1 MRLTE
6 HHHGHPA
13 IQSSDRATYT
23 IEPHQSSVAAGQR
36 PPSPTLTYQLQTSAA
51 GLSTRCCARPWRR
64 PSRRTPPRHSPR
76 QSWCS
81 TRLRNGACPFVRVV
95 ARLRTLPQTRRHARQ
110 PINQPSNCSVRGFHT
125 AWCALSHPTHTHTV
139 TLKAKP
145 PRPQGG
151 GERVIGY
158 LSQVHTSRPT
168 PLPRHV
174 RRRDT
179 AARRPLQQAAPLQPH
194 SHPRHRH
201 CHHHRHY
208 YYHPPPSHTCHCQM
222 PLLQQQLPPPH

>member
-95 ARLRTLPQTRRHARQ
+95 ARLRTLPQTRRHAQ
-110 PINQPSNCSVRGFHT
+110 TTNQPTNQLFSQRLPYSLVR
-125 AWCALSHPTHTHTV
+125 ALSPNAYTHGDTQGKAATSTRGRGEGDWLPKSSTHKSSNT
-139 TLKAKP
+139 ASS
-145 PRPQGG
+145 PRP
-151 GERVIGY
+151 
-158 LSQVHTSRPT
+158 P
-168 PLPRHV
+168 
-174 RRRDT
+174 
-179 AARRPLQQAAPLQPH
+179 
-194 SHPRHRH
+194 
-201 CHHHRHY
+201 
-208 YYHPPPSHTCHCQM
+208 
-222 PLLQQQLPPPH
+222 